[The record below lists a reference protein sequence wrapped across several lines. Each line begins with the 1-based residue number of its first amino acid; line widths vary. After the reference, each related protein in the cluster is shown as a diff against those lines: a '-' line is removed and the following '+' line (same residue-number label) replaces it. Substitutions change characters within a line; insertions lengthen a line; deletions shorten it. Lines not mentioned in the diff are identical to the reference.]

1 MALKGSI
8 QEFGLSEIFQLIFH
22 QQKEGVLLL
31 QKDKV
36 EISICFK
43 EGKIIR
49 AYEGNS
55 DEQLGQRLRKAEIL
69 TEDQVVIARY
79 RQENTKKS
87 LESVLVDLEFL
98 PVTELK
104 RLTRLFTEETIF
116 KLFDWDSG
124 EYAFEQKDI
133 DCNPRIVHAMDTQFI
148 LMEAVRQI
156 DEWPMLIKKVPS
168 RKSVFEK
175 IEVSVEES
183 INKEEAPKSIEAAED
198 FFGDLENDGGD
209 SEGENEDLVWLLLQI
224 DGERSVQQIIDLA
237 HFGAFSVYQNLVEL
251 LSEKKIREKNFES
264 SALDF
269 TETKPTI
276 SKKKILKYCLGVMV
290 SLLSMGI
297 FFLSAPSVQMTSLQ
311 ATRSFEAVKFLS
323 EKNERYFIRF
333 ALDLYYLK
341 HNRYPDTLNSLV
353 EEGFFGDKKN
363 MIANLENWSYR
374 LKTGKGDK
382 FHLAQN

>member
-31 QKDKV
+31 QKDEV
-36 EISICFK
+36 NISICFK

-55 DEQLGQRLRKAEIL
+55 DEQLGQKLRKAEIL

-98 PVTELK
+98 PATELK

-133 DCNPRIVHAMDTQFI
+133 DCNPHIVHAMDTQFI

-175 IEVSVEES
+175 STKE
-183 INKEEAPKSIEAAED
+183 EEAPKSVEAAED
-198 FFGDLENDGGD
+198 FFGDLEDD
-209 SEGENEDLVWLLLQI
+209 ASDVENEDLVWLFLQI

-251 LSEKKIREKNFES
+251 LSEKKIREKKDE
-264 SALDF
+264 AIEHDF
-269 TETKPTI
+269 TEKKPTF
-276 SKKKILKYCLGVMV
+276 SKEKVLKYCLGVMV
-290 SLLSMGI
+290 SLLTMGI
-297 FFLSAPSVQMTSLQ
+297 FFISAPSVQMTSLQ
-311 ATRSFEAVKFLS
+311 AKRSFEAVKFLS

-341 HNRYPDTLNSLV
+341 HNRYPDRLNSLV

-382 FHLAQN
+382 FHLAQQ

>member
-98 PVTELK
+98 PATELK

-198 FFGDLENDGGD
+198 FFGDLE
-209 SEGENEDLVWLLLQI
+209 
-224 DGERSVQQIIDLA
+224 
-237 HFGAFSVYQNLVEL
+237 
-251 LSEKKIREKNFES
+251 
-264 SALDF
+264 
-269 TETKPTI
+269 
-276 SKKKILKYCLGVMV
+276 
-290 SLLSMGI
+290 
-297 FFLSAPSVQMTSLQ
+297 
-311 ATRSFEAVKFLS
+311 
-323 EKNERYFIRF
+323 
-333 ALDLYYLK
+333 
-341 HNRYPDTLNSLV
+341 
-353 EEGFFGDKKN
+353 
-363 MIANLENWSYR
+363 
-374 LKTGKGDK
+374 
-382 FHLAQN
+382 